1 MPDPQPDYSQEHLDM
16 LIIVA
21 NQRRE
26 KGISDAQILADL
38 TPAVDVWRGA
48 LQRYLRTGQRTL

>member
-21 NQRRE
+21 NQHRE
-26 KGISDAQILADL
+26 HGSTDQQILDYL
-38 TPAVDVWRGA
+38 TPRVDMWRTA
-48 LQRYLRTGQRTL
+48 LKRYLTTGRRAL